1 VNNSDEYGPNCC
13 RPKNGDVNLNLVRQ
27 ARLRAAGLEKR
38 ACKAKLGL
46 LVWQMGTGNNER

>member
-1 VNNSDEYGPNCC
+1 MLTLV
-13 RPKNGDVNLNLVRQ
+13 VRQ